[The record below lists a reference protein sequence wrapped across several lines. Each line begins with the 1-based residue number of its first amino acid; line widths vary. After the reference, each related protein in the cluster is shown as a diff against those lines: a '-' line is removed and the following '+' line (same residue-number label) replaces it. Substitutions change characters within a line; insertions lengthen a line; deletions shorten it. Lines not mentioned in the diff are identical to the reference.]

1 MKRIWISLNKLQIFD
16 DKFHIQ
22 TEDGWEVNQ
31 ENDGQSKDAHLTGI
45 AYIRDVLLAGAKV
58 LPILALDNGDGT
70 YTRLDGFKRCLA
82 HYELGYK
89 FIEAFV
95 VSQYEFDRQEDF
107 PNGMK
112 AYFGGQFKEKF
123 PLFEGNEN
131 PELTYDDTVF
141 LYKSPNSDG
150 LRIEIAESIHVHWG
164 AFGKYR
170 LTLGKNDFIA
180 LAKAFNG

>member
-1 MKRIWISLNKLQIFD
+1 MQIFD
-16 DKFHIQ
+16 DKFHLQ
-22 TEDGWEVNQ
+22 TSDGWEVNV
-31 ENDGQSKDAHLTGI
+31 ENDGQTKEQHEVGI
-45 AYIRDVLLAGAKV
+45 KYIKEVLQAGAKV
-58 LPILALDNGDGT
+58 LPILTLDNGDGT
-70 YTRLDGFKRCLA
+70 YKRLDGFKRSIA
-82 HYELGYK
+82 HWELGYK

-112 AYFGGQFKEKF
+112 AFYGGQFKEKF

-131 PELTYDDTVF
+131 PELKYDDTVF

-170 LTLGKNDFIA
+170 LTLGREDFIN
-180 LAKAFNG
+180 LAKAWEKF